1 MFLKAKKKRYLTVTC
16 HEAVLYEDIGQSFP
30 WQKKLFLRKV
40 SNSSMT
46 KNPVQS
52 TEVLCICAFWPNWSS
67 FSHLP
72 VSKAC
77 SVSTPVFLQIAA
89 FSFQKSNGTDS
100 INIS

>member
-16 HEAVLYEDIGQSFP
+16 HEAVLYEGYWTELPLAEEI
-30 WQKKLFLRKV
+30 
-40 SNSSMT
+40 MT